1 MQTDETKVLISG
13 IVQCAKRLVSAK
25 LRYIRKGVPEAFFW
39 LALSWSMRIN
49 CQNTII
55 Q

>member
-39 LALSWSMRIN
+39 LALS
-49 CQNTII
+49 
-55 Q
+55 